1 MDALRVVVDIRTL
14 SPITATNAIV
24 VTDTPDRVQA
34 AGRIIAAFD
43 KRPAEAVIDVEV
55 LEVNRSK
62 LQEYGVQI
70 ASPGSP
76 GIDGSVDINRP
87 NMTLD
92 SLRKLGAGG
101 RVPFRPAGALL
112 PAAADRRRTRARSRT
127 RTCASRTGLRRR
139 RISARTSRSRTRA
152 PCRSRRAAWTSS
164 RRRSSPTE
172 KSASI
177 SASRRASI
185 RATTSRCG

>member
-1 MDALRVVVDIRTL
+1 MSL
-14 SPITATNAIV
+14 V

-62 LQEYGVQI
+62 LQEFGLQI

-76 GIDGSVDINRP
+76 GIDGSVDINRQ

-92 SLRKLGAGG
+92 SLRKLGAADVFLSG
-101 RVPFRPAGALL
+101 L
-112 PAAADRRRTRARSRT
+112 PALYYRLIRTDAKT
-127 RTCASRTGLRRR
+127 RT
-139 RISARTSRSRTRA
+139 
-152 PCRSRRAAWTSS
+152 TSS
-164 RRRSSPTE
+164 RRPSSRTA

-177 SASRRASI
+177 SASPRASI
-185 RATTSRCG
+185 RVMKSRCV